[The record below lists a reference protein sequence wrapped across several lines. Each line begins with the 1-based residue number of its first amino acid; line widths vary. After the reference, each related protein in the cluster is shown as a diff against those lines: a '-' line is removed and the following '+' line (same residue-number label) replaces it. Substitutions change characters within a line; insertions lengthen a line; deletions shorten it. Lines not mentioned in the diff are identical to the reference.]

1 MVVAMLAFCA
11 PASLAAGPR
20 AHASKVGPAPA
31 SQRLQLV
38 LPLRADLAGLRA
50 FATAVGTLGSPQW
63 GQYLSIPA
71 LARRFGASATV
82 RGRVTRYLHSA
93 GATDVKL
100 DATGLFADATMSAR
114 QAARLFATPLA
125 VFHSARQSRFV
136 APTRTARVPAGL
148 RGVITGVV
156 GLDTRQLASRSAV
169 AGRSPVPAGRGPA
182 PAGTPASA
190 RAAAPPSS
198 AAQLSGSPGGCAAGV
213 GAGGFTPNQYQAA
226 YGLAPLFATGLRGQ
240 GERVA
245 LIEIDGF
252 RDSDIDAFARCFGLD
267 VPRLNGFVVG
277 IKHQLSAG
285 GESTLDLEVLDA
297 AAPDLKAIDVY
308 ETKPSAADTLK
319 ALTAPLQNKGFRP
332 QVISASLGLC
342 EPDVALALG
351 RKNIRMVEG
360 ALQMAAASGITFLSS
375 SGDQGSADCV
385 GLDNQSLDRL
395 AVNFP
400 SSSPWVTGV
409 GGTNLVLNAA
419 NQIASQVVW
428 NDTSLQPGAAGGGGS
443 SMLFARPSYQK
454 GTVSRD
460 VRFVPDVSMLA
471 DIVPGYAVFCSASG
485 DCVNAANPNP
495 WQTVGGTSG
504 ATPLLAGGLALV
516 DQDLRLNGR
525 PDLGLVNPLLYKL
538 GRSADLRAQVF
549 SDVLEFTNDVGP
561 YIPGNHKP
569 LGCCAAGRGFDRASG
584 WGSVNVASLAG
595 AAVLLTPPRVWLS
608 LPRPQHPVK
617 RKAVLATVSCSAAC
631 RIRAFADVK
640 LGDSPA
646 FRISSHISTLSKAG
660 RITLAI
666 PLHPK
671 QLAHVRSAL
680 HHHDAVTVTVFGV
693 LFGSGTHVE
702 RRTSGKKLGI
712 G

>member
-1 MVVAMLAFCA
+1 MVVAMFVFCA
-11 PASLAAGPR
+11 SFALVAPSALAAGPR
-20 AHASKVGPAPA
+20 AHASKVGPAPP

-38 LPLRADLAGLRA
+38 FPLNADLAGLQA
-50 FATAVGTLGSPQW
+50 FATAVNTPGSPQQ

-71 LARRFGASATV
+71 LARRFGASAAV
-82 RGRVTRYLHSA
+82 RGRVTRYLRSA
-93 GATDVKL
+93 GATGVKL
-100 DATGLFADATMSAR
+100 DATGLFADATMRAR
-114 QAARLFATPLA
+114 QAARLFVTPLA

-136 APTRTARVPAGL
+136 APTRSARVPAAL
-148 RGVITGVV
+148 RGVVTGVI
-156 GLDTRQLASRSAV
+156 GLDTRRLASRSAA
-169 AGRSPVPAGRGPA
+169 AGRS
-182 PAGTPASA
+182 
-190 RAAAPPSS
+190 PPSS
-198 AAQLSGSPGGCAAGV
+198 AAPLSGSPGGCAAGV
-213 GAGGFTPNQYQAA
+213 GAGGFTPNQYQTA

-252 RDSDIDAFARCFGLD
+252 RDSDINAFARCFGLD
-267 VPRLNGFVVG
+267 VPRLNGFAVG
-277 IKHQLSAG
+277 IKHQLPAG

-308 ETKPSAADTLK
+308 ETKPNAADTLK

-342 EPDVALALG
+342 EPDVFLAIG
-351 RKNIRMVEG
+351 GKKIKTVEG

-385 GLDNQSLDRL
+385 GLDNQSIDRL

-409 GGTNLVLNAA
+409 GGTNLVLTAA

-443 SMLFARPSYQK
+443 STLFARPPYQK
-454 GTVSRD
+454 GTVSRN

-485 DCVNAANPNP
+485 DCVNGANPHP

-595 AAVLLTPPRVWLS
+595 AAVLLTPPRVGLS

-631 RIRAFADVK
+631 RIGAFADVR
-640 LGDSPA
+640 LGDSPS
-646 FRISSHISTLSKAG
+646 FRISSRISTLSKAG
-660 RITLAI
+660 RTTLAI
-666 PLHPK
+666 PFHPK
-671 QLAHVRSAL
+671 QLAHVRWAL
-680 HHHDAVTVTVFGV
+680 DHHDAVTATVSGV
-693 LFGSGTHVE
+693 LFGSGTHAE

-712 G
+712 S